1 MNVSNLAF
9 YIGKSSNKNVAIYS
23 YVIADTESNTINL
36 FNPLECYWVMREHD
50 GNPREEL
57 TYIEKT
63 MAYGFD
69 IIPDADDSSDNST
82 IRIKVKALPNDSI
95 RIQKVDGKYQ
105 SIVSIPDPKTN
116 EPSDVALK
124 KVFCHVSGPLDNF
137 VESIDF
143 IYEDPKSKKLK
154 TYSRT
159 ENKGLTPPH

>member
-23 YVIADTESNTINL
+23 YVIADTESNTIDI
-36 FNPLECYWVMREHD
+36 FNPLDCYWVMREQT

-69 IIPDADDSSDNST
+69 IITDADDSSDDT
-82 IRIKVKALPNDSI
+82 ISIMVKALPNDSI
-95 RIQKVDGKYQ
+95 RIQKIDGKYQ
-105 SIVSIPDPKTN
+105 SIISIPDPKTN
-116 EPSDVALK
+116 EPSYVALK

-143 IYEDPKSKKLK
+143 IYEDPISKKLK

-159 ENKGLTPPH
+159 ENKGLTPTH

>member
-1 MNVSNLAF
+1 
-9 YIGKSSNKNVAIYS
+9 
-23 YVIADTESNTINL
+23 
-36 FNPLECYWVMREHD
+36 MREQA

-63 MAYGFD
+63 LAYGFD
-69 IIPDADDSSDNST
+69 IIPEADESADDNT
-82 IRIKVKALPNDSI
+82 ISIMVKALPNYSI
-95 RIQKVDGKYQ
+95 RIQKIDGKYQ
-105 SIVSIPDPKTN
+105 SIISIPDPKTN
-116 EPSDVALK
+116 EPSYVALK

-154 TYSRT
+154 TYSRI

>member
-23 YVIADTESNTINL
+23 YVISDTESDTIDI
-36 FNPLECYWVMREHD
+36 FNPLECYWVMREQP

-63 MAYGFD
+63 MAYGYD
-69 IIPDADDSSDNST
+69 IDTENSVSINDNT
-82 IRIKVKALPNDSI
+82 LVIKVKALPNDSI
-95 RIQKVDGKYQ
+95 RIQKIDGKYQ
-105 SIVSIPDPKTN
+105 SIISIPSQSGPR
-116 EPSDVALK
+116 DVFLK
-124 KVFCHVSGPLDNF
+124 KVFCHVSGTLSNF

-159 ENKGLTPPH
+159 ENKGLTPSH

>member
-23 YVIADTESNTINL
+23 YVIADTESQTIDI
-36 FNPLECYWVMREHD
+36 FNPLECYWIMREQT

-69 IIPDADDSSDNST
+69 IAPEADGFSNDST
-82 IRIKVKALPNDSI
+82 IEIKVKALPNDSI
-95 RIQKVDGKYQ
+95 RIQKIDGKYQ
-105 SIVSIPDPKTN
+105 SIISIPDPKTM
-116 EPSDVALK
+116 ESRDMFLK
-124 KVFCHVSGPLDNF
+124 KVFCHVSGPLSNF

-159 ENKGLTPPH
+159 ENKGLTPSH

>member
-36 FNPLECYWVMREHD
+36 FNPLECYWIMREQA

-63 MAYGFD
+63 MAYGYD
-69 IIPDADDSSDNST
+69 IIPDADESADDNT
-82 IRIKVKALPNDSI
+82 ISIMVKALPNDSI
-95 RIQKVDGKYQ
+95 RIQKIDDKYQ
-105 SIVSIPDPKTN
+105 SIISIPDPKTK
-116 EPSDVALK
+116 EPINVALK
-124 KVFCHVSGPLDNF
+124 KVFCHVSGSLSNF

-143 IYEDPKSKKLK
+143 IYEDPNSKKLK
-154 TYSRT
+154 TYSRV
-159 ENKGLTPPH
+159 ENKGLTPSH